1 MHEPAARRRGQRFL
15 DDAGPRC
22 GAAAI
27 ADTIHPHSARHF
39 YARVAEAHG
48 VHIRQ
53 LAADLGHS
61 SVAVTEAYLAAA
73 DTLENS
79 AAPVLADL
87 ITAGEEL
94 ALQPAFT
101 DRPDDAAL
109 RQPEPGSTEGL
120 R

>member
-1 MHEPAARRRGQRFL
+1 
-15 DDAGPRC
+15 
-22 GAAAI
+22 
-27 ADTIHPHSARHF
+27 
-39 YARVAEAHG
+39 

-53 LAADLGHS
+53 IAADLGHS

-94 ALQPAFT
+94 ALLPVFAGPPAVGDADS
-101 DRPDDAAL
+101 DR
-109 RQPEPGSTEGL
+109 
-120 R
+120 